1 MESVKE
7 TKENNQTS
15 KKKKEPEILTFT
27 KHLYNEGVVDK
38 EQVDTMEK
46 FVKGEIDY
54 GTMRS
59 ICG

>member
-1 MESVKE
+1 MESVKK
-7 TKENNQTS
+7 TKENNQNS
-15 KKKKEPEILTFT
+15 KKKEPEILTFT

-38 EQVDTMEK
+38 EQVDIMEK

-59 ICG
+59 MCG